1 MRRLKRDRTTPL
13 RTRIWHSML
22 RRLTRAN
29 IESILSQTYLPCL
42 LTQQVLI
49 FKSVSSSDIQP
60 SYPLRL
66 QSTLPNVLQVTIW
79 DSWGVVF
86 KLYGGMER
94 PWLRRLG
101 FGPRFEWESQTV
113 PCLTLPISL
122 LLLIDYIQWREPCWE
137 SWISPSLWHGH
148 YTRWTTVEMI
158 SPKEDIPT
166 RETYVIL
173 FSSCCWD
180 TGWKRMDRNTRPFL
194 AFQLFF

>member
-1 MRRLKRDRTTPL
+1 MTHTFAGTGLLLWGRGYDIACWDVWLAPT
-13 RTRIWHSML
+13 
-22 RRLTRAN
+22 
-29 IESILSQTYLPCL
+29 LSQSCPTVLYTCLPCL

-49 FKSVSSSDIQP
+49 FKSSSDIQP

-66 QSTLPNVLQVTIW
+66 QSTLPNDLQVTIW

-86 KLYGGMER
+86 KRYGGMDR

-101 FGPRFEWESQTV
+101 FGLRFEWESHLQTV
-113 PCLTLPISL
+113 PCLKLPISL

-137 SWISPSLWHGH
+137 SWTPPSLWHGH

-166 RETYVIL
+166 ERLTWFCPARAVET
-173 FSSCCWD
+173 
-180 TGWKRMDRNTRPFL
+180 
-194 AFQLFF
+194 Q